1 MHRNK
6 IGIARRFG
14 RAVTLHIGL
23 IAIAVI
29 LGIFAANWIIEER
42 MVKQALTAES
52 DHFWAA
58 LKTNGSFA
66 LPDTSNLKGYLS
78 IKTDN
83 QLLPQELR
91 GLPLGFHKL
100 KSSSDY
106 RVALVSEL
114 GSEQLTLVFN
124 AGQVRQL
131 AILFGLVPL
140 GFLLF
145 VIYGSV
151 FASYRLFRSSVSPVV
166 MLAKKVQQLGP
177 ETLNSEDFNVD
188 DLDDN
193 VDQEIV
199 SLTHAL
205 NQLVLRVENFVERER
220 DFTRNV
226 SHELRTP
233 LTVIN
238 MACDL
243 ILQEPDITDSSEKTV
258 RRIKNAASNMV
269 NLVETFLLISREMDD
284 DLKINAISI
293 RMLIESELEFI
304 QPLIENKSIEIS
316 IKNDNDFS
324 IKANEKVLSGLIGNL
339 LRNAATYTDEGQIS
353 IEIGEQTLTISDTG
367 IGMSQ
372 SEIDQV
378 FDAHYRGNHTKRIG
392 HGIGMTIV
400 KKLTDR
406 FGWDIN
412 IQSVYGQGTVVSIT
426 FNT

>member
-1 MHRNK
+1 
-6 IGIARRFG
+6 
-14 RAVTLHIGL
+14 
-23 IAIAVI
+23 
-29 LGIFAANWIIEER
+29 
-42 MVKQALTAES
+42 
-52 DHFWAA
+52 
-58 LKTNGSFA
+58 
-66 LPDTSNLKGYLS
+66 
-78 IKTDN
+78 
-83 QLLPQELR
+83 
-91 GLPLGFHKL
+91 
-100 KSSSDY
+100 
-106 RVALVSEL
+106 
-114 GSEQLTLVFN
+114 
-124 AGQVRQL
+124 
-131 AILFGLVPL
+131 
-140 GFLLF
+140 
-145 VIYGSV
+145 
-151 FASYRLFRSSVSPVV
+151 
-166 MLAKKVQQLGP
+166 
-177 ETLNSEDFNVD
+177 
-188 DLDDN
+188 
-193 VDQEIV
+193 
-199 SLTHAL
+199 
-205 NQLVLRVENFVERER
+205 
-220 DFTRNV
+220 
-226 SHELRTP
+226 
-233 LTVIN
+233 

-243 ILQEPDITDSSEKTV
+243 ILQEPDIKSSSEKTV
-258 RRIKNAASNMV
+258 NRIKTAASNMV

-284 DLKINAISI
+284 DLKTDAISI
-293 RMLIESELEFI
+293 MTIIESELEFI

>member
-1 MHRNK
+1 
-6 IGIARRFG
+6 
-14 RAVTLHIGL
+14 
-23 IAIAVI
+23 
-29 LGIFAANWIIEER
+29 
-42 MVKQALTAES
+42 MV
-52 DHFWAA
+52 
-58 LKTNGSFA
+58 
-66 LPDTSNLKGYLS
+66 
-78 IKTDN
+78 
-83 QLLPQELR
+83 
-91 GLPLGFHKL
+91 
-100 KSSSDY
+100 
-106 RVALVSEL
+106 
-114 GSEQLTLVFN
+114 
-124 AGQVRQL
+124 
-131 AILFGLVPL
+131 LF
-140 GFLLF
+140 
-145 VIYGSV
+145 

-258 RRIKNAASNMV
+258 RRIKNAVSNMV
-269 NLVETFLLISREMDD
+269 NLVETFLLISRDMDD
-284 DLKINAISI
+284 DLKTDAISI

-372 SEIDQV
+372 SEINQV